1 TLQVASPGI
10 YSRSIPG
17 YTLKKYS
24 RVYPS
29 PLTFKKYPQ
38 MRTCFLL
45 LTGTLLAAAAT
56 TQKPPTVCPPEVSAL
71 CPPEMGEFP
80 ELYAYPDD
88 CSKFCKCS
96 LDGLAWEYDCPGTLL
111 WDDELKTCNYPENV
125 DCGTRPVP

>member
-1 TLQVASPGI
+1 MASQALEP
-10 YSRSIPG
+10 RS
-17 YTLKKYS
+17 TARK
-24 RVYPS
+24 
-29 PLTFKKYPQ
+29 